1 MHPMIIVNVKENE
14 NLEKALRRFKKK
26 YEKIGILRE
35 LRNRTAF
42 IKPSVKRRMIKN
54 RAIRRQ
60 EMIAKEM
67 Y

>member
-1 MHPMIIVNVKENE
+1 MIIVNVKENE

-26 YEKIGILRE
+26 YEKIGILKE
-35 LRNRTAF
+35 LRNRTSF
-42 IKPSVKRRMIKN
+42 TKPSVKKRMVKN

-60 EMIAKEM
+60 ELFAKDN

>member
-1 MHPMIIVNVKENE
+1 MIIVNVKENE

-26 YEKIGILRE
+26 YEKIGILKE
-35 LRNRTAF
+35 LRNRTSF
-42 IKPSVKRRMIKN
+42 TKPSVKKRMTKN

-60 EMIAKEM
+60 ELFAKEN

>member
-1 MHPMIIVNVKENE
+1 MIIVNVKENE

-26 YEKIGILRE
+26 YEKIGILKE
-35 LRNRTAF
+35 LRSRTSF
-42 IKPSVKRRMIKN
+42 IKPSVKKRMVKN

-60 EMIAKEM
+60 ELFAKDN